1 MKVYLRK
8 KGYLKQLLERS
19 GSFILV
25 QSTTCFCVAYK
36 LRIVFTLKKIFL
48 IKRKKILRK
57 TVFCDMWKL
66 HEIQISVFINKVDT
80 AMPICLHMVYGCFAY
95 NSRTEYCNRV
105 NVTLKA

>member
-36 LRIVFTLKKIFL
+36 LRIVFTLKKIFFN
-48 IKRKKILRK
+48 KKKKNFKKNSIL
-57 TVFCDMWKL
+57 
-66 HEIQISVFINKVDT
+66 
-80 AMPICLHMVYGCFAY
+80 
-95 NSRTEYCNRV
+95 
-105 NVTLKA
+105 